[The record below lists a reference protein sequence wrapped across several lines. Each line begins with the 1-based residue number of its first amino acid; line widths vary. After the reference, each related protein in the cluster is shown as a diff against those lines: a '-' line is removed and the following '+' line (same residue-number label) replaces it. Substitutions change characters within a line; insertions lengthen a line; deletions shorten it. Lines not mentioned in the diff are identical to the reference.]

1 VASNVDSDKT
11 AELTRQLMEVSA
23 MTSMRVAG
31 LLDRLGLTPALAT
44 ALWAIDPDQPAIPMS
59 QLAQVLGCDRSNV
72 TLISEKLESE
82 GLAER
87 RPHLTDR
94 RARVLVLTTVGCA
107 LRHRL
112 TTEVAASTGLDRL
125 TALQRRQLTTILA
138 KLRPPT

>member
-1 VASNVDSDKT
+1 
-11 AELTRQLMEVSA
+11 

-31 LLDRLGLTPALAT
+31 LLDRLGLTPVLAA

-94 RARVLVLTTVGCA
+94 RAECLASQAADARCG
-107 LRHRL
+107 
-112 TTEVAASTGLDRL
+112 AASLPKW
-125 TALQRRQLTTILA
+125 RRQPDLIGSQHCSA
-138 KLRPPT
+138 AS